1 MHDQQKSDS
10 SQPVRPILTQSV
22 FDTKRRRRVRARR
35 FWRSVSRLI
44 GLLLLVGGTA
54 LASSYFTA
62 QYFFI
67 TAQNEQTNTE
77 QVETVAVNDA
87 VAVVDQ
93 ISESVV
99 SVVTERT
106 GFGIF
111 GQPVVSTGA
120 GSGVIL
126 TDDGYILTN
135 NHVIDGADTVGV
147 VTNDDREFEA
157 RVIATEPDADLALL
171 KAIDATGMTAARIGD
186 SSVVRPGQDV
196 FAIGNALGRYP
207 NSVTKGI
214 ISGLGRPIVASGLRG
229 DLQSFEDL
237 IQTDAAINQGNS
249 GGPLVNATG
258 EVIGINTAVAGQ
270 AQNIGFSVPINR
282 ALELIEQIPE
292 VTTENQQEES

>member
-1 MHDQQKSDS
+1 MHNEHQPDS
-10 SQPVRPILTQSV
+10 SQPVRPVLTQSV
-22 FDTKRRRRVRARR
+22 SDNKQRRRVRARR
-35 FWRSVSRLI
+35 FWRGISRLF
-44 GLLLLVGGTA
+44 GLVLLVIGTA

-62 QYFFI
+62 QYFI
-67 TAQNEQTNTE
+67 TTQNKQTSTP
-77 QVETVAVNDA
+77 QVETVVVSDA

-99 SVVTERT
+99 SVVVERT

-126 TDDGYILTN
+126 TSDGYILTN
-135 NHVIDGADTVGV
+135 NHVIEGADTVGI
-147 VTNDDREFEA
+147 VTNDDQEFEA
-157 RVIATEPDADLALL
+157 TVIATEPEADLALL
-171 KAIDATGMTAARIGD
+171 KATDATGMTAARIGD
-186 SSVVRPGQDV
+186 SNAVRPGQDV

-237 IQTDAAINQGNS
+237 IQTDTAINQGNS
-249 GGPLVNATG
+249 GGPLVNVTG

-282 ALELIEQIPE
+282 AMELIDQIPE
-292 VTTENQQEES
+292 ATTENQQEES

>member
-1 MHDQQKSDS
+1 MHNEHQPDS
-10 SQPVRPILTQSV
+10 SQPVRPVLTQSV
-22 FDTKRRRRVRARR
+22 SDNKQRRRVRARR
-35 FWRSVSRLI
+35 FWRGISRLF
-44 GLLLLVGGTA
+44 GLVLLVIGTA

-62 QYFFI
+62 QYFI
-67 TAQNEQTNTE
+67 TTQNKQTSTP
-77 QVETVAVNDA
+77 QVETVVVSDA

-99 SVVTERT
+99 SVVVERT

-126 TDDGYILTN
+126 TSDGYILTT
-135 NHVIDGADTVGV
+135 NHVIEGADTVGI
-147 VTNDDREFEA
+147 VTNDDQEFEA
-157 RVIATEPDADLALL
+157 TVIATEPEADLALL
-171 KAIDATGMTAARIGD
+171 KATDATGMTAARIGD
-186 SSVVRPGQDV
+186 SNAVRPGQDV

-237 IQTDAAINQGNS
+237 IQTDTAINQGNS
-249 GGPLVNATG
+249 GGPLVNVTG

-282 ALELIEQIPE
+282 AMELIDQIPE
-292 VTTENQQEES
+292 ATTENQQEES

>member
-1 MHDQQKSDS
+1 MHNEHQPDS
-10 SQPVRPILTQSV
+10 SQPVRPVLTQSV
-22 FDTKRRRRVRARR
+22 SDNKQRRRVRARR
-35 FWRSVSRLI
+35 FWRGISRLF
-44 GLLLLVGGTA
+44 GLVLLVIGTA

-62 QYFFI
+62 QYFI
-67 TAQNEQTNTE
+67 TTQNKQTSTP
-77 QVETVAVNDA
+77 QVETVVVSDA

-99 SVVTERT
+99 SVVVERT

-126 TDDGYILTN
+126 TSDGYILTN
-135 NHVIDGADTVGV
+135 NHVIEGADTVGI
-147 VTNDDREFEA
+147 VTNDDQEFEA
-157 RVIATEPDADLALL
+157 TVIAAEPEADLALL
-171 KAIDATGMTAARIGD
+171 KATDATGMMAARIGD
-186 SSVVRPGQDV
+186 SNAVRPGQDV

-237 IQTDAAINQGNS
+237 IQTDTAINQGNS
-249 GGPLVNATG
+249 GGPLVNVTG

-282 ALELIEQIPE
+282 AMELIDQIPE
-292 VTTENQQEES
+292 ATTENQQEES